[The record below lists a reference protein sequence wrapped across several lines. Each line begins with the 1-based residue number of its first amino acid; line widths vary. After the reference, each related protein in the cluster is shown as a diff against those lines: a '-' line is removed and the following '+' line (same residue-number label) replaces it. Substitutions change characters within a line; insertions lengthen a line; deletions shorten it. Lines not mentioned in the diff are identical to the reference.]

1 MKKIRNFVIGGIENK
16 IFNLIIFTVLLLSAS
31 NLIVYMYHS
40 SMLAD
45 LVQESGSEQQE
56 AIEEITS
63 STMDQV
69 IEKTLERSNND
80 DTEMAD
86 SMFESAAN
94 RVNYLADYASRLFAH
109 PGDYTPKEYA
119 GPDPG
124 KDGTWTA
131 KVIYAD
137 GTDPDDPEVRSRLG
151 LLANMSDMM
160 ISLCRTSGSANVYI
174 AAPEGVHLS
183 VSDTS
188 GSWYE
193 NGTLK
198 SYDPRIRAWYKKAVK
213 EKKLVFTDGEWDAN
227 TGAYCLECAAPV
239 YDPSGKLAAVIGTDL
254 YLDHMQEVMEDT
266 EEGEYHLLINEQG
279 KAVLAPQEDAF
290 PLSGSDRGGDLRQS
304 RSEDLARIIQE
315 AMDQGSTKVC
325 QGLLDERSYYIVG
338 TSIPTTGWV
347 LVSAFD
353 KDTADKPSALL
364 MEQNRKIQAKAQ
376 KSYQEKTRHS
386 KATAILTDPDAS
398 ASQFDPDLDYG
409 LLPPPSLS
417 CSQYPPPRRNYNGYG
432 HNDWGCPVPG

>member
-1 MKKIRNFVIGGIENK
+1 
-16 IFNLIIFTVLLLSAS
+16 
-31 NLIVYMYHS
+31 
-40 SMLAD
+40 
-45 LVQESGSEQQE
+45 
-56 AIEEITS
+56 
-63 STMDQV
+63 
-69 IEKTLERSNND
+69 
-80 DTEMAD
+80 
-86 SMFESAAN
+86 
-94 RVNYLADYASRLFAH
+94 
-109 PGDYTPKEYA
+109 
-119 GPDPG
+119 
-124 KDGTWTA
+124 
-131 KVIYAD
+131 
-137 GTDPDDPEVRSRLG
+137 
-151 LLANMSDMM
+151 MSDMM

-304 RSEDLARIIQE
+304 RFHHRRRP
-315 AMDQGSTKVC
+315 C
-325 QGLLDERSYYIVG
+325 Q
-338 TSIPTTGWV
+338 
-347 LVSAFD
+347 A
-353 KDTADKPSALL
+353 A
-364 MEQNRKIQAKAQ
+364 
-376 KSYQEKTRHS
+376 
-386 KATAILTDPDAS
+386 
-398 ASQFDPDLDYG
+398 
-409 LLPPPSLS
+409 
-417 CSQYPPPRRNYNGYG
+417 
-432 HNDWGCPVPG
+432 PGRF